1 MHKEGRLS
9 EELFSREEIQGGGLS
24 RVRRARA
31 LLYLIEQEARRVK
44 DRRAAMVTAAPEAG
58 LMLNM
63 LWDADSELLRRD
75 LPGEADAAFIES
87 FRNAR
92 RATGGGETKAIDAT
106 ANAWKILL
114 PTEMPLRAEVLHQ
127 MSLRHEMPRN
137 KSRHIADAFGV
148 GTPAFDAAYQK
159 VTGKPSS
166 SAFAADQGLFA
177 SLRGQKR
184 SAKG

>member
-1 MHKEGRLS
+1 MHKEARLS
-9 EELFSREEIQGGGLS
+9 DELFSREEIQGGGLS

-63 LWDADSELLRRD
+63 LWSTDAELMRRD

-92 RATGGGETKAIDAT
+92 RGTGGGETKALDST
-106 ANAWKILL
+106 ASAWKVLL
-114 PTEMPLRAEVLHQ
+114 PAEMPLRAEVLRQ

-137 KSRHIADAFGV
+137 KSKHIAEAFGV
-148 GTPAFDAAYQK
+148 GDPAFEAAYQK
-159 VTGKPSS
+159 ATGQPAS
-166 SAFAADQGLFA
+166 SAFAPEQGLFA
-177 SLRGQKR
+177 SLRGGKR
-184 SAKG
+184 SSKG